1 MSVKYKIKGHE
12 TFAIREGWLNKGIA
26 AVYDNPKV
34 FQQNSGADALGV
46 GTNMAKAIR
55 YWMRTAGL
63 LENRKDGVYLT
74 ELGKLIYEKDCYMED
89 RMTLWIIHSNI
100 AANKELATVWYLFF
114 NAGTLFNT
122 SALKEFTKDIL
133 YVEITRM
140 LELYTEKEELSVRSI
155 SDDCNVLLHMYT
167 DRKEEN
173 DDPEEK
179 RKSPFAELGLLKR
192 EGKHYKKTTPKLNHL
207 HPSIFW
213 YVLKNMFMESR
224 ELNIKNIIEDENSP
238 GRLMHLGRIEVNH
251 YLDILEEED
260 IITVNRTAGLDM
272 VYEKKKVDSLEI
284 LRQYYSTGRRINN
297 EQHDYHR

>member
-12 TFAIREGWLNKGIA
+12 TFAIREGWLNKGIV
-26 AVYDNPKV
+26 AVYENPKV

-63 LENRKDGVYLT
+63 LENHKDGVYLT
-74 ELGKLIYEKDCYMED
+74 ELGRLIYENDCYMED

-114 NAGTLFNT
+114 NTDT
-122 SALKEFTKDIL
+122 LKEFTRDML
-133 YVEITRM
+133 YVEIRRM
-140 LELYTEKEELSVRSI
+140 LEVYTGKEDLSVRSI
-155 SDDCNVLLHMYT
+155 SDDCNVLLHMYSG
-167 DRKEEN
+167 REEEK

-179 RKSPFAELGLLKR
+179 RKSPFSELGLLKK
-192 EGKHYKKTTPKLNHL
+192 EGRHYKKTIPKLNYL
-207 HPSIFW
+207 NPYIFW
-213 YVLKNMFMESR
+213 YILKKMFIKKR
-224 ELNIKNIIEDENSP
+224 EVNIRNIIEDENSP
-238 GRLMHLGRIEVNH
+238 GRLLHLGRIEVNH

-297 EQHDYHR
+297 GQYDYYR